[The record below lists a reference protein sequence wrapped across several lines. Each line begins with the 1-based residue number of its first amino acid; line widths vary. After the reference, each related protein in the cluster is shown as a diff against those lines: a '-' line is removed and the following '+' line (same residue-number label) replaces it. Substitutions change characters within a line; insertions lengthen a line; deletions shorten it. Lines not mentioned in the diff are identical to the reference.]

1 LEKIEMKKTLVAV
14 AALATIS
21 GAMADVTIGG
31 LLDAGVYSIGATTA
45 AGAKTTT
52 VGVGPQNNGT
62 DELFFMATEDLDGG
76 LKATAR
82 LGFNVSATTSAAG
95 PTNRIS
101 YLGLAG
107 SFGEV
112 QVGEQWKP
120 GFFTVLNADFTGL
133 VATSGAGVV
142 GPSAMVAYTANSIT
156 YNLPKI
162 VDGLGFQYQKG
173 YGEAAGNTGGNTSGY
188 RVEYTNSGFYASYS
202 AETAAMTAAGTF
214 TGNTIGGTTDVLLA
228 TTALGTNLKSSFYNA
243 SYDFGM
249 AKIGVGSGS
258 SQAGATAKSTSTIY
272 SLSAPVGSAL
282 VLAASVTSGQQVT
295 SAAVAT
301 NTKGQRYAAFYTLSK
316 RTSLYA
322 FTGTSSAGSASRKTT
337 ETAAGIKHTF

>member
-1 LEKIEMKKTLVAV
+1 MKKTLVAV

-31 LLDAGVYSIGATTA
+31 LVDAGVYSIGATTA
-45 AGAKTTT
+45 AGVKTTT
-52 VGVGPQNNGT
+52 VGVGPQNNGS

-82 LGFNVSATTSAAG
+82 LGFNVNATSSASG

-133 VATSGAGVV
+133 VSTSGAGVV
-142 GPSAMVAYTANSIT
+142 GPGAMAAYTANSIT
-156 YNLPKI
+156 YTLPKF
-162 VDGLGFQYQKG
+162 VDGLGVQYQKG
-173 YGEAAGNTGGNTSGY
+173 YGENTAGSTSGY
-188 RVEYTNSGFYASYS
+188 RIEYTNSGFYASYS
-202 AETAAMTAAGTF
+202 AETASMTSGATF
-214 TGNTIGGTTDVLLA
+214 AGNTIGGTSDALLT
-228 TTALGTNLKSSFYNA
+228 TTATGTNLKSSFYNA

-249 AKIGVGSGS
+249 AKFGLGSGS
-258 SQAGATAKSTSTIY
+258 SQAGATAKSTGTIY
-272 SLSAPVGSAL
+272 SLSVPVGSF
-282 VLAASVTSGQQVT
+282 VVAASITSGQQVT
-295 SAAVAT
+295 STGTAT
-301 NTKGQRYAAFYTLSK
+301 NTKGQRYAAFYSLSK

-337 ETAAGIKHTF
+337 ETAAGIKHTFKS